1 MISLLKVKSFSLVL
15 VLLVTYSMNAQRP
28 NISNSSSMKVGR
40 LYGKVVDDTKKNPL
54 AYATVMVMRT
64 LPNGQDSLIEGS
76 LTEDNGDFNIT
87 GLPMGAF
94 KVKINYIG
102 NKDII
107 LKVKIAPPSN
117 VEQDLGDLVMQEDAQ
132 VLNEVE
138 IKAEKVSTM
147 ISLEKRVFNVDKN
160 ITAAGGTA
168 EDILKNVPSVTV
180 DMDGSVK
187 LRDKGTTV
195 YVDGKPSLMSV
206 NQIPSDQIESVE
218 VISNPSA
225 KYEAATTGG
234 IVNIVMKKNR
244 KPGYNGSVSLGIG
257 NQDRYNGAVNLNT
270 NEGKW
275 SLSGF
280 YSFNT
285 ANVPANGYL
294 YRTNRSLIGDI
305 SDYFNQNSDI
315 ASKNSFHTGRLNLD
329 YTLNNRNT
337 LSLSG
342 SVNKG
347 VFNNLTDQ
355 NFEYLSSSLKK
366 TESGIRK
373 TTSENMFLRNNVE
386 TQWKRTF
393 AKKNKSLIAIANYSW
408 GDGSNL
414 GDWNTTGFNTE
425 GNILINNPELV
436 DIKGDNK
443 SGQGLFQL
451 DYVNPLNDSTRL
463 EMGVRSFFSD
473 RDQNYFFSTFDYQ
486 SNKFAL
492 DAEFSQDTKITESIN
507 AAYITYSGK
516 LKNQISY
523 QAGLRFEQSQ
533 MTGKTRLEGTT
544 DFGYSYPKGNVKD
557 LLRSIFPAL
566 YISKKI
572 NETSELG
579 LNFSRKIQRPNY
591 RQLMPGIQSNDRQ
604 NITIGNPNLQPEF
617 INLAEL
623 NFNKVIGSNNWLSTI
638 YFSNETNTLKPL
650 IQVSPSDPTVL
661 ITTFV
666 NGTNEI
672 TYGIDNT
679 LRFAFG
685 KNLDLMMNANVFKF
699 NVTVDTFTNAGTA
712 ANAKLSVN
720 YRLPSNFSI
729 QINGGYEGNRPI
741 PQGNRQGITSADFA
755 LKKSFFKN
763 AANVTFTVSDIFNTR
778 RDITIYTQPTYIQE
792 SMRRRETRFFRVTV
806 QIPFGKAD
814 ASLFRKSNRRSEGQ
828 DQSDYMGS

>member
-1 MISLLKVKSFSLVL
+1 MLNVLKNRSLILSFFLFVSVSIL
-15 VLLVTYSMNAQRP
+15 AQQP
-28 NISNSSSMKVGR
+28 NSRDAGMKIGR
-40 LYGKVVDDTKKNPL
+40 LYGKVIDGTSKQPL
-54 AYATVMVMRT
+54 AYATVMVVRT
-64 LPNGQDSLIEGS
+64 LPDGRDSLIEGS
-76 LTEDNGDFNIT
+76 LTQDNGEFNIT
-87 GLPMGAF
+87 DLPMGPLT
-94 KVKINYIG
+94 VKINYIG

-107 LKVKIAPPSN
+107 KKVKIAPPNN
-117 VEQDLGDLVMQEDAQ
+117 VEQDLGDLAMQLDAQ
-132 VLNEVE
+132 VLSTVE
-138 IKAEKVSTM
+138 ITAEKVSTM

-187 LRDKGTTV
+187 LRDKGTTI
-195 YVDGKPSLMSV
+195 YVDGKPSLMSL

-244 KPGYNGSVSLGIG
+244 KPGYNGSVSFGVG
-257 NQDRYNGAVNLNT
+257 SQDRYNGAVNLNT

-285 ANVPANGYL
+285 ANVPTNGYL
-294 YRTNRSLIGDI
+294 YRSNTRTNGDLLG
-305 SDYFNQNSDI
+305 YFNQNSDVEFKT
-315 ASKNSFHTGRLNLD
+315 AFHTARLNVD
-329 YTLNNRNT
+329 YSLNNRNT

-342 SVNKG
+342 SLNRG
-347 VFNNLTDQ
+347 LFDNMTTQ
-355 NFEYLSSSLKK
+355 NFEYLSASQNK
-366 TESGIRK
+366 TEYGIRK
-373 TTSENMFLRNNVE
+373 TTSENVFLRNNVE
-386 TQWKRTF
+386 TQWRKTF

-408 GDGSNL
+408 GDGSNMA
-414 GDWNTTGFNTE
+414 DWNTNTYDAE
-425 GNILINNPELV
+425 GNLMPNNPELV
-436 DIKGDNK
+436 DINGANT

-451 DYVNPLNDSTRL
+451 DYVNPINDSTKL
-463 EMGVRSFFSD
+463 EMGIRSFLSL
-473 RDQNYFFSTFDYQ
+473 RDQNYFFSPFDYQ
-486 SNKFAL
+486 SDKYVL
-492 DAEFSQDTKITESIN
+492 DTEFSQDTKITESIN

-523 QAGLRFEQSQ
+523 QAGLRFEQSD
-533 MTGKTRLEGTT
+533 MSGKTRLEGTN

-557 LLRSIFPAL
+557 LMRSLFPAL
-566 YISKKI
+566 YISKKVS
-572 NETSELG
+572 ETTELG
-579 LNFSRKIQRPNY
+579 LNFSRKIQRPNF

-623 NFNKVIGSNNWLSTI
+623 NLNKVFGSNNWLATI

-650 IQVSPSDPTVL
+650 IQPSLTDPDVL

-666 NGTNEI
+666 NGENEI
-672 TYGIDNT
+672 TYGMDNT
-679 LRFAFG
+679 LRLTFG
-685 KNLDLMMNANVFKF
+685 KNLDIMLNANVFKF
-699 NVTVDTFTNAGTA
+699 NVTVDTFTNAGSA
-712 ANAKLSVN
+712 ANAKASIN

-729 QINGGYEGNRPI
+729 QLNGGYEGNRPI
-741 PQGNRQGITSADFA
+741 PQGSRQGIAFADFA

-763 AANVTFTVSDIFNTR
+763 VANVTFSVSDIFNSR
-778 RDITIYTQPTYIQE
+778 KDITIYTQPTYIQE

-814 ASLFRKSNRRSEGQ
+814 GSLFKKSNKRPEGQ
-828 DQSDYMGS
+828 EMPDFGGS